1 MCGSLRDNEETF
13 IHMGK
18 KKTEETTVNMLL
30 FLDLGKEKYH
40 F

>member
-1 MCGSLRDNEETF
+1 MCGSLRNNKETF
-13 IHMGK
+13 IHRGK
-18 KKTEETTVNMLL
+18 TRRDYNKYTLL